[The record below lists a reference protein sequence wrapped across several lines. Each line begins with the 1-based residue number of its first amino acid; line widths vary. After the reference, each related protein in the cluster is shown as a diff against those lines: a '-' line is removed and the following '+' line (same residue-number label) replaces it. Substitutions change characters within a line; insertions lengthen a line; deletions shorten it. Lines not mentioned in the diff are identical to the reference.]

1 MLKKVEKVQAMIGV
15 REGRGGG
22 YIIKLIRSLTI
33 KRPRGNSLLGGK
45 DNPAVFLSVHQAGS
59 TIKGY

>member
-1 MLKKVEKVQAMIGV
+1 MLKKVETVQAMIGV
-15 REGRGGG
+15 REGRGG
-22 YIIKLIRSLTI
+22 YIIRLIISLTI

-45 DNPAVFLSVHQAGS
+45 HNPAVCLSVHQAGS

>member
-1 MLKKVEKVQAMIGV
+1 MMLKIVETVQAMIGV
-15 REGRGGG
+15 REERGD
-22 YIIKLIRSLTI
+22 IIRLIISLTI

-45 DNPAVFLSVHQAGS
+45 HNPAVCLSVHQAGS